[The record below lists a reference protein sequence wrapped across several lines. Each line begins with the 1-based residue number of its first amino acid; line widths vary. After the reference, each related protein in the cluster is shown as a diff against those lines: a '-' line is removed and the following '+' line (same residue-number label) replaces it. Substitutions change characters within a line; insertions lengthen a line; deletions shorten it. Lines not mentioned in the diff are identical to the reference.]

1 MVVSSTDCYPVR
13 IKLPSADCA
22 DALCYFS
29 RKLFYSFQPASSVWS
44 AVSVSGHFCGLP
56 RLFPQFQSTEN
67 YPLHLQSLYPPEDC
81 CILGDDRYPC
91 TSQHIT
97 LITPYWKHVGGAVET
112 RFNRHYVKACCVIE
126 RAFGIMKTRWQSI
139 FFKALVLRPA
149 FAVEVISCFAI
160 LDNFCPR
167 DGDTLEPA
175 EEALGP
181 DGRDD
186 GDGQPQPD
194 LQCGQQLHG
203 SIAVA
208 VLAPNNPLPV
218 DHIY

>member
-1 MVVSSTDCYPVR
+1 MSQPIALKMPYWEPVR
-13 IKLPSADCA
+13 D
-22 DALCYFS
+22 
-29 RKLFYSFQPASSVWS
+29 
-44 AVSVSGHFCGLP
+44 
-56 RLFPQFQSTEN
+56 
-67 YPLHLQSLYPPEDC
+67 
-81 CILGDDRYPC
+81 
-91 TSQHIT
+91 
-97 LITPYWKHVGGAVET
+97 AVEA
-112 RFNRHYVKACCVIE
+112 RFNRHHAKAHCVIE
-126 RAFGIMKTRWQSI
+126 KALGIMKTRCRSI
-139 FFKALVLRPA
+139 FFKALVSRPA
-149 FAVEVISCFAI
+149 FSVEVISCFAI

-186 GDGQPQPD
+186 GDGQLQPD

-218 DHIY
+218 DHSYQEGINDSVSKKHNNILFNIY